1 MNTLKPHLKAPQRL
15 AQPSPDFE
23 QKLAETRA
31 VLQRASATHRH
42 IKQASSLGAEDVVIS
57 HLIAQLE
64 LPIPVFV
71 LDTGALHHQT
81 LALLERQQASGR
93 CQLEVFRPDHDQV
106 IAWVARHG
114 QDAIRQSIERRKDCC
129 RLRKLEPLSRALQ
142 GQTAWIT
149 GLRREHSD
157 ERAEVAL
164 IETREPGTSG
174 PTKYNPLAL
183 WSTGDVWHFIS
194 QNQIDYNPLHDE
206 FYPSIGCAPCTRAIS
221 LGEPF
226 RAGRW
231 WWEDESAKECG
242 LHTRTA

>member
-1 MNTLKPHLKAPQRL
+1 MNALRPTPKATLSL
-15 AQPSPDFE
+15 AQASEDFTD
-23 QKLAETRA
+23 KLAEAREALTRA
-31 VLQRASATHRH
+31 SREHAH

-57 HLIAQLE
+57 HLIAELG
-64 LPIPVFV
+64 LPIAVFV

-93 CQLEVFRPDHDQV
+93 WALEVHRPQHEQV
-106 IAWVARHG
+106 IHWVARHG
-114 QDAIRQSIERRKDCC
+114 QNAIFDSIEQRKDCC
-129 RLRKLEPLSRALQ
+129 RVRKLEPLARALH

-149 GLRREHSD
+149 GLRREQSD
-157 ERAEVAL
+157 ARAEVPL
-164 IETREPGTSG
+164 IDDSEVKTTGR
-174 PTKYNPLAL
+174 TKYNPLAR
-183 WSTGDVWHFIS
+183 WTWGDVWHFIAS
-194 QNQIDYNPLHDE
+194 QQIDYNPLHDD

-242 LHTRTA
+242 LHVRTS